1 VKNILEKLL
10 DIKGSSKN
18 LAYELIDAGIPYD
31 EEEADKLAA
40 SIRKWKQN
48 GKIPKNREKYV
59 NKVAEKLGIKDLD
72 EGLDEK
78 DKKLLECA
86 FMNFLKEIKISYYEN
101 KEIDNIKALIL
112 LVFMLIIDKDIVDKH
127 IEREWRNLYEKLNIE
142 EKNEN

>member
-1 VKNILEKLL
+1 MKNILEKLL

-40 SIRKWKQN
+40 SIRKWKEN
-48 GKIPKNREKYV
+48 GKIPKKWKMNV
-59 NKVAEKLGIKDLD
+59 NKVAEKLGIK
-72 EGLDEK
+72 GLDEK

-86 FMNFLKEIKISYYEN
+86 FVNFLKEIKISYYEN

-112 LVFMLIIDKDIVDKH
+112 LVFMLILDKDIVDKH

>member
-1 VKNILEKLL
+1 MKNILEKLL

-18 LAYELIDAGIPYD
+18 LAYELIDAGMHYN
-31 EEEADKLAA
+31 EEEVDKLVAL
-40 SIRKWKQN
+40 IRKWKEN
-48 GKIPKNREKYV
+48 SKVPKKWEMYV
-59 NKVAEKLGIKDLD
+59 NEVAEDLGIKD
-72 EGLDEK
+72 LDEK

-86 FMNFLKEIKISYYEN
+86 FVNFLKEIKISYYEN

>member
-1 VKNILEKLL
+1 MKNILEKLL

-18 LAYELIDAGIPYD
+18 LAYELIDAGMPYD
-31 EEEADKLAA
+31 EEEVDKLAA
-40 SIRKWKQN
+40 LIRKWKEN
-48 GKIPKNREKYV
+48 SKVPKKWEMYV
-59 NKVAEKLGIKDLD
+59 NEVAEDLGIKD
-72 EGLDEK
+72 LDEK

-86 FMNFLKEIKISYYEN
+86 FVNFLKEIKISYYEN